1 MKIDKKNYVI
11 LFLYILILRYHYS
24 LMLLSLTS
32 RSRWHRR
39 AWLRHFSTQ
48 CDSTVSIPLRS
59 FFTSPLNR
67 IIFIFGN
74 TFSLWIRRPEG
85 LESIL
90 FFFQFIRKFFLITKN
105 LLKGA
110 FQPRR
115 WFGKILFSSVIM
127 KHEFRIVYDF
137 CFSSLRIL
145 TRSRWWW
152 WRSCDRAVASCY
164 LPIYSYQRIHPSR
177 LCQRDNQL
185 CLSPYCIC
193 CRYVSIVFCCRVA
206 DPWHFVWILFRL
218 FTDSKNILVK
228 KYLNLNNKVH
238 F

>member
-74 TFSLWIRRPEG
+74 TFSLWIRGPEG

-145 TRSRWWW
+145 RRSRWWWW
-152 WRSCDRAVASCY
+152 WRSCDRAVTY
-164 LPIYSYQRIHPSR
+164 LYIHIRESIHLGCAKETNSYVYRH
-177 LCQRDNQL
+177 
-185 CLSPYCIC
+185 
-193 CRYVSIVFCCRVA
+193 IVFVA
-206 DPWHFVWILFRL
+206 DMFLLFFVVGLRILG
-218 FTDSKNILVK
+218 ILYGSFSVFSLILK
-228 KYLNLNNKVH
+228 T
-238 F
+238 FW